1 MKKKNIEATLANI
14 LLHDMDIIVV
24 NVYVAPYA
32 TLNNTLD
39 LLSKALCK
47 IHSNQTIAIVGN
59 FNINTLESNN
69 KTNKLRSY
77 MHNYN
82 LHFLLETNSNQQL
95 SIIDHIWS
103 NITCS
108 YKTFRL
114 DTYWS
119 DHDTICLIIE
129 DKNSAQT

>member
-1 MKKKNIEATLANI
+1 M
-14 LLHDMDIIVV
+14 LLNDMDIIVV
-24 NVYVAPYA
+24 NVYVAPYP

-47 IHSNQTIAIVGN
+47 IHSNKTIAIVGD
-59 FNINTLESNN
+59 FNINMLESNT

-82 LHFLLETNSNQQL
+82 IHFILETNNNKKL

-119 DHDTICLIIE
+119 DHDTIFLIIE
-129 DKNSAQT
+129 DKNATQTRCK

>member
-1 MKKKNIEATLANI
+1 
-14 LLHDMDIIVV
+14 MDIIVV

-32 TLNNTLD
+32 TLNDTLD

-47 IHSNQTIAIVGN
+47 IDSNQTIVIVGD
-59 FNINTLESNN
+59 FNINMLESNN

-82 LHFLLETNSNQQL
+82 LHFLLDTNNNKKI

-114 DTYWS
+114 HTYWT

-129 DKNSAQT
+129 DKNAIET